1 MKRKIIMID
10 ENKCNG
16 CGSCVNGCP
25 EGALKMV
32 DGKAKLSNEFYCD
45 GLGACIGTCPVGA
58 ITIEEREAPKYDE
71 IGVVSNIAKQ
81 GEEAVNAHLLH
92 LKEHG
97 EVEYLRQAKEWLD
110 KNGIKYDL
118 PSASNVACN
127 CPGMKMMDFT
137 QEKSSHEG
145 TGKQA
150 PQLRQ
155 WPVQM
160 HLVSPAAPYFKNADL
175 LIAADCVP
183 FAYPNF
189 HSDLLKG
196 KALIILC
203 PKLDDSHEAYVEKL
217 SEIIKENNIR
227 SVTVAIMEVP
237 CCYGTVMI
245 AEEAIKRSGKDLKIN
260 KITVTIKGDIKT
272 GPFTLK

>member
-1 MKRKIIMID
+1 MKRKIILID
-10 ENKCNG
+10 EDKCNG
-16 CGSCVNGCP
+16 CGLCTQGCP
-25 EGALKMV
+25 EGALEMV
-32 DGKAKLSNEFYCD
+32 DGKAKLTKEFYCD

-71 IGVVSNIAKQ
+71 IATVQNIAKH
-81 GEEAVNAHLLH
+81 GKDAVNEHLAH

-97 EVEYLRQAKEWLD
+97 EVEYLKQAKEWLD
-110 KNGIKYDL
+110 KNKIGYEL
-118 PSASNVACN
+118 ASPSNVACN

-137 QEKSSHEG
+137 QEKSSPEE
-145 TGKQA
+145 TGRQT

-160 HLVSPAAPYFKNADL
+160 HLVSPAAPYFNNADL

-189 HSDLLKG
+189 HGDLLKG

-217 SEIIKENNIR
+217 AEIIKGNNIK

-245 AEEAIKRSGKDLKIN
+245 AEEAIKRSGRDLKID
-260 KITVTIKGDIKT
+260 KQVVSIKGERK
-272 GPFTLK
+272 